1 MQTLKKLAVATILTL
16 SLAGLAVGATA
27 AFTPSATLIA
37 DSSNQ
42 RGDLDAG

>member
-1 MQTLKKLAVATILTL
+1 MQTLKKLAAATLVAL
-16 SLAGLAVGATA
+16 SLTGLAVGATA
-27 AFTPSATLIA
+27 SFTPSATLIA